1 MGQMDMREALGKLTA
16 AHGTSGREYGAAA
29 CGAEL
34 LAPYG
39 QVSTDTLGNV
49 LLAREGNAPEKAEH
63 ITLTAH
69 LDEIGMMVR
78 EIDGKGYLK
87 IAAVG
92 GLDRR
97 GLMGQEVL
105 VLADEPVY
113 GVVCS
118 VPPHLTS
125 SDDRK
130 KLLEMDDMAIDIGY
144 PKEEAEKHVSIG
156 DWAVVL
162 APLVGLQNGM
172 VSGKA
177 LDDRAGCAS
186 LLWALDKLKGA
197 SLNCN
202 VTVVFAAMEEIG
214 SQGARTAHYAAGA
227 THAIAVDVT
236 FGFAHGDKPHCP
248 KMGSGAAIG
257 FAPILNPK
265 MSKALVE
272 AAKRH
277 DIPYTTEVMGGRT
290 GTDAD
295 AIHTSGSGVVTGL
308 LSIPE
313 RYMHSPVEV
322 IDPEDVKAVGDLIAA
337 YIIDTWGTEN

>member
-1 MGQMDMREALGKLTA
+1 MEQMDMREVLAALTG
-16 AHGTSGREYGAAA
+16 AHGASGREYGAAA
-29 CGAEL
+29 RAKEL

-39 QVSTDTLGNV
+39 AVTTDVLGNV
-49 LLAREGNAPEKAEH
+49 LLAREGNSPEKKEH

-78 EIDGKGYLK
+78 EIDDKGYLK

-130 KLLEMDDMAIDIGY
+130 KLLEMDEIAVDIGY
-144 PKEEAEKHVSIG
+144 SSKEEAEKHVEIG

-162 APLVGLQNGM
+162 APLTGLQNGL
-172 VSGKA
+172 VTGKA

-186 LLWALDKLKGA
+186 LLWALDKLKGEELA
-197 SLNCN
+197 CN
-202 VTVVFAAMEEIG
+202 VTVVFAVMEEIG

-236 FGFAHGDKPHCP
+236 FAQGHGDKPGMP
-248 KMGSGAAIG
+248 KLGSGVAIG
-257 FAPILNPK
+257 FAPILNPQ
-265 MSKALVE
+265 MSKGLIAC
-272 AAKRH
+272 AKKH
-277 DIPYTTEVMGGRT
+277 EIPYTVEAMGGRT

-295 AIHTSGSGVVTGL
+295 AIHTAGCGVLTGL
-308 LSIPE
+308 LSVPQ

-322 IDPEDVKAVGDLIAA
+322 VDPEDVKAVGNLIAA
-337 YIIDTWGTEN
+337 YIEDTWR

>member
-1 MGQMDMREALGKLTA
+1 MEQLEIREALRKLTA
-16 AHGTSGREYGAAA
+16 AHGASGREYGTAA

-39 QVSTDTLGNV
+39 AVSTDTLGNV
-49 LLAREGNAPEKAEH
+49 LLAREGNSPEKQEH

-78 EIDGKGYLK
+78 EIDDKGYLK

-144 PKEEAEKHVSIG
+144 SKEEAEKHVAIG

-162 APLVGLQNGM
+162 APMVELQNGL

-186 LLWALDKLKGA
+186 LLWALDKLKGQA
-197 SLNCN
+197 LSCN

-236 FGFAHGDKPHCP
+236 FGLAHGDKPCP
-248 KMGSGAAIG
+248 KLGSGAAIG
-257 FAPILNPK
+257 FAPILNPR

-272 AAKRH
+272 TAKKH
-277 DIPYTTEVMGGRT
+277 EIPYTAEAMGGRT

-295 AIHTSGSGVVTGL
+295 AIHIAGSGVITGL

-322 IDPEDVKAVGDLIAA
+322 IDPEDVKAVGNLIAA
-337 YIIDTWGTEN
+337 YITDTWGNEN